1 VDTYVLCESLF
12 LPYEYLV
19 GQVKNDLEALNGPE
33 IEFEQMQL
41 ERGDTHVSAVCQFSS
56 KSARRLK
63 I

>member
-1 VDTYVLCESLF
+1 
-12 LPYEYLV
+12 V